1 MLRPNYVL
9 TLTPTKSQLFFALC
23 LSPPLSTVYTIL
35 PPFSFVPLDLLI
47 NSQCFDSSVLMNGS
61 PVRLPVALELMFI
74 LLSPPRSSVRPSLR
88 LPVAPSLVVFT
99 SKL

>member
-1 MLRPNYVL
+1 
-9 TLTPTKSQLFFALC
+9 
-23 LSPPLSTVYTIL
+23 
-35 PPFSFVPLDLLI
+35 
-47 NSQCFDSSVLMNGS
+47 MNGS

-74 LLSPPRSSVRPSLR
+74 LLSPPRSSVRVLPSLR

>member
-1 MLRPNYVL
+1 
-9 TLTPTKSQLFFALC
+9 
-23 LSPPLSTVYTIL
+23 
-35 PPFSFVPLDLLI
+35 
-47 NSQCFDSSVLMNGS
+47 MNGS

-74 LLSPPRSSVRPSLR
+74 LLSPPCSSVRPSLR